1 MQQASI
7 QLETLA
13 CPSCM
18 QKIENGMKALEGVDK
33 ESLKVM
39 FNSSKVKVRYDA
51 AKLSIGDIEAA
62 IGRLGYTVIKSQV
75 KDA

>member
-1 MQQASI
+1 MKNASI

-18 QKIENGMKALEGVDK
+18 LKIENGVKALEGVDK

-39 FNSSKVKVRYDA
+39 FNSSKVKVAYDS

-62 IGRLGYTVIKSQV
+62 IGRLGYKVLKSQV
-75 KDA
+75 KDV

>member
-7 QLETLA
+7 QPETLA

-18 QKIENGMKALEGVDK
+18 QKIENGVKALEGVDK

-39 FNSSKVKVRYDA
+39 FNSNKVKVRYDA

-62 IGRLGYTVIKSQV
+62 IGRLGYKVLKSQV

>member
-18 QKIENGMKALEGVDK
+18 LKIENGVKALEGVDK

-39 FNSSKVKVRYDA
+39 FNSSKVKVAYDG

-62 IGRLGYTVIKSQV
+62 IGRLGYTVLKSQV

>member
-1 MQQASI
+1 M
-7 QLETLA
+7 L
-13 CPSCM
+13 
-18 QKIENGMKALEGVDK
+18 KIENGVKALEGVDK

-39 FNSSKVKVRYDA
+39 FNSSKVKVQYDG

-62 IGRLGYTVIKSQV
+62 IGRLGYKVLKSQV

>member
-7 QLETLA
+7 QLETLT

-18 QKIENGMKALEGVDK
+18 QKIENGIKALEGVDK

-39 FNSSKVKVRYDA
+39 FNSSKVKVAYDG

-62 IGRLGYTVIKSQV
+62 IGRLGYTVLKSQV

>member
-1 MQQASI
+1 
-7 QLETLA
+7 
-13 CPSCM
+13 
-18 QKIENGMKALEGVDK
+18 
-33 ESLKVM
+33 M